1 MPIASPVLRQC
12 RKVLQDS
19 DLLKVLQS
27 EITHELSSNRFL
39 NNQSGSLGDFL
50 VEWDS
55 SQSQDVVLRRKCE
68 LGEEVVVSAV
78 LGPFTYGRESVF
90 PRGVLM
96 KVCLKKPGLG
106 SILQFDC
113 GVSDRGNNGSEFNI
127 HNACYIQSSARLGP
141 SAYRGPVFS
150 SLDPQLQDA
159 LKEYLVSKGIGENLT
174 NFLLLHLHKKEQG
187 QYVNW
192 LHKLESLVAKSE

>member
-1 MPIASPVLRQC
+1 VLTWVQ
-12 RKVLQDS
+12 
-19 DLLKVLQS
+19 
-27 EITHELSSNRFL
+27 

-55 SQSQDVVLRRKCE
+55 PQSQDVVLRRKCE

-127 HNACYIQSSARLGP
+127 HNACYIQSSARVVP
-141 SAYRGPVFS
+141 SAYRGPVFRYS
-150 SLDPQLQDA
+150 F
-159 LKEYLVSKGIGENLT
+159 
-174 NFLLLHLHKKEQG
+174 FLLCM
-187 QYVNW
+187 YICY
-192 LHKLESLVAKSE
+192 